1 MGDLMKKYSAILI
14 AILLVSVI
22 FVSGCVSQDA
32 APTNTIKSEQ
42 QVGEAVTDI
51 SNDVDDV
58 SSILTDIDKK
68 LG

>member
-1 MGDLMKKYSAILI
+1 MI
-14 AILLVSVI
+14 AALLVSVI
-22 FVSGCVSQDA
+22 FISGCVSQEA
-32 APTNTIKSEQ
+32 ATAGQIKSEQ

-51 SNDVDDV
+51 SNNVDDV